1 MLYLLPLK
9 RLKFCGGLLD
19 ISSEGFEFVLGIWSI
34 LLASA
39 MYQDIEELPL
49 MAFDKRL
56 IEASRLLSS
65 LERAANDEG
74 AVDR

>member
-9 RLKFCGGLLD
+9 RLKCCGGLLD

-34 LLASA
+34 LSASA

-65 LERAANDEG
+65 LERAANEEG